1 MLHLIRLNLSLRL
14 FAINWSP
21 IEEKNDKHVKI
32 VNVLKVGTPLAVAP
46 VLIVDF
52 TSAYFGLSFVRL
64 FRIYNCTLAILLLG

>member
-21 IEEKNDKHVKI
+21 IEKNDKHVKI

-64 FRIYNCTLAILLLG
+64 FRIYNCTLAILLLR